1 MYVAN
6 RLDFKYVATSYL
18 IACAAVHQWNIY
30 IYQELIFLKVI
41 EKIKNITHPFIHS
54 SVCATKADN
63 NGFQLGYYHSYV
75 YTAVLQ

>member
-30 IYQELIFLKVI
+30 IPGVDFFESDR
-41 EKIKNITHPFIHS
+41 E
-54 SVCATKADN
+54 D
-63 NGFQLGYYHSYV
+63 
-75 YTAVLQ
+75 